1 VVYTPT
7 YRQFFSGVDIGIPVG
22 LSYFPLGKSAV
33 VSSFGP
39 DNGGDMN
46 IGITATYLDRV
57 TAGLTYT
64 HYYGPEDTN
73 LNGANQF
80 NFKQSLKDRDY
91 LSFSVKTTF

>member
-1 VVYTPT
+1 M
-7 YRQFFSGVDIGIPVG
+7 DISIPVG

-33 VSSFGP
+33 VSSFGA

-64 HYYGPEDTN
+64 HYYGPENTN
-73 LNGANQF
+73 LNAASQF
-80 NFKQSLKDRDY
+80 NFQQSLKDRDY
-91 LSFSVKTTF
+91 LAFSVKTTF